1 MRYLITGG
9 AGFIGS
15 NLSIKLLEDENNYV
29 TILDDISTGSLE
41 NLVSLKGHERVEI
54 HEGSIL
60 NSELLES
67 LISKS
72 DMIFHLAA
80 AVGVQYI
87 NDNPLHTLNTNVK
100 GTELVLETSAK
111 YNCKIMI
118 FSTSEVYGKSS
129 NKFFS
134 EEDDRIMGSTSIPR
148 WGYATSKA
156 LDEFFAFAY
165 HREKNLPV
173 ILVRLFNTVGIH
185 QTHSY
190 GMVIPRFI
198 KQAMSN
204 EKITVFGDGQQS
216 RCFCNVKDVIRAII
230 LLSKEEK
237 TVGQLFN
244 IGSTEEITI
253 LQLAQKI
260 ISISNSQSEI
270 EFIPHKEVFGD
281 LFEDMHRRVPDIQKI
296 NKFVGFKP
304 EISMEETLQEL
315 INLKKS

>member
-1 MRYLITGG
+1 MKYLITGG

-15 NLSIKLLEDENNYV
+15 NLSIKLLEEGDNSV
-29 TILDDISTGSLE
+29 IILDDISTG
-41 NLVSLKGHERVEI
+41 NLKNLDSINGHERLEI
-54 HEGSIL
+54 HEDTIF

-67 LISKS
+67 LISRS
-72 DMIFHLAA
+72 DMVFHMAA

-100 GTELVLETSAK
+100 GTELVLEMCAK
-111 YNCKIMI
+111 YNCKVMI

-156 LDEFFAFAY
+156 LDEFLAFAY
-165 HREKNLPV
+165 YREKNLPV
-173 ILVRLFNTVGIH
+173 ILVRLFNTVGANQSH
-185 QTHSY
+185 RY

-198 KQAMSN
+198 EQALSN
-204 EKITVFGDGQQS
+204 DKITVFGDGQQS
-216 RCFCNVKDVIRAII
+216 RCFCNVKDVTRAII
-230 LLSKEEK
+230 LLSNEQKA
-237 TVGQLFN
+237 VGQLFN
-244 IGSTEEITI
+244 IGSTEEVSI
-253 LQLAQKI
+253 LELAQKI
-260 ISISNSQSEI
+260 ISMSNSQSEI
-270 EFIPHKEVFGD
+270 EFIPHKDIFGD

-304 EISMEETLQEL
+304 EIGIDQTLQEL
-315 INLKKS
+315 ISLKKN